1 MQNGTTDDAM
11 SIKENADGTRERI
24 KRAARTLF
32 AEKGFA
38 GVTVD
43 AIAAAAEANKA
54 MLYYHFGSKEGL
66 YLAVINEDLEEV
78 SARIG
83 AALARGRSASDKI
96 RAFLTTYAHE
106 VEANPEL
113 FAIVFRELVGLGDKG
128 QWSVPRHYA
137 DAIEALA
144 QILRE
149 GMSTREFRAI
159 DPDVAAH
166 ALFAMLN
173 TFFIQAAVAKCE
185 FPLDQ
190 IVPCTI
196 DIFFNGVVNRSSL
209 SSSPSLPPTLEGTN

>member
-1 MQNGTTDDAM
+1 MDNGTRDELM
-11 SIKENADGTRERI
+11 GIKENADGTRERI

-83 AALARGRSASDKI
+83 AALAGGRSASDKI

-106 VEANPEL
+106 VESNPEL
-113 FAIVFRELVGLGDKG
+113 FAIVFRELIGLGDKG
-128 QWSVPRHYA
+128 QWIVPRHYA
-137 DAIEALA
+137 DAIQALA

-149 GMSTREFRAI
+149 GMSAGEFREVDADI
-159 DPDVAAH
+159 AAH

-190 IVPCTI
+190 IIPCTI
-196 DIFFNGVVNRSSL
+196 DLFFNGVLHQSER
-209 SSSPSLPPTLEGTN
+209 GTTG